1 LSKNLADAL
10 RGKSGWVT
18 FDVESREAVSEL
30 SIAKTLRRYHIRPG
44 TVRIGA
50 EVGKGYKWE
59 DVLGALEHYVAKS
72 EIGRKITELKEMSN
86 LADEAAKEQDKQKE
100 REGKRLAKVV
110 AGAAKIAGQE
120 AANAFEVTLQRAKD
134 EKAAE
139 EMELEEKDFKQEL
152 SDFARWSG
160 FMVGADSRFFS
171 RAAALRL
178 AFRPPWIWDK
188 ASL

>member
-1 LSKNLADAL
+1 LGRAQCQHTYAPLNNFAFCIITVYPTS
-10 RGKSGWVT
+10 
-18 FDVESREAVSEL
+18 SRS
-30 SIAKTLRRYHIRPG
+30 
-44 TVRIGA
+44 
-50 EVGKGYKWE
+50 WE
-59 DVLGALEHYVAKS
+59 DVLGAWEHYVAKS

-152 SDFARWSG
+152 G
-160 FMVGADSRFFS
+160 ITEG
-171 RAAALRL
+171 
-178 AFRPPWIWDK
+178 K
-188 ASL
+188 CASP